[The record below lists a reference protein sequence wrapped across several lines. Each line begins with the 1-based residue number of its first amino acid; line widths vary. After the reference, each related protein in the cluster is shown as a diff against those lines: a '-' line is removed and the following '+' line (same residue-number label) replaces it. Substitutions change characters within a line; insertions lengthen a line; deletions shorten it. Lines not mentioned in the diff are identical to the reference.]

1 MPPSRLRSPDI
12 LRSKPLCQISVE
24 TSPEAEEAVAEL
36 LGRVFNQSAVLYA
49 NAETGVTLASVY
61 CEGQGR
67 LTPAQ
72 RSAMQTG
79 LREVR
84 ACGLKLGAA
93 KVMVRRVGR
102 EDWKE
107 SWKRHFK
114 AIEIGPRLLVK
125 PGWVRRRPRRGQAV
139 VVLDPGLSFGTG
151 NHPTT
156 EFCLHALAN
165 FRNPTRR
172 QSLLDI
178 GTGSGI
184 LAIAAAKLG
193 YRPVRAFD
201 FDPEAVRVAQQNA
214 RRNRVKISIS
224 RGDITKLPR
233 RSHVQYDFICANLI
247 SNLLL
252 AELPR
257 IVARLRPGGA
267 LVLAGI
273 LKGEF
278 SLIERAA
285 RRAGLRLVEAHTGG
299 EWRSGVFQ
307 FPRTPDAL

>member
-1 MPPSRLRSPDI
+1 M
-12 LRSKPLCQISVE
+12 
-24 TSPEAEEAVAEL
+24 EL
-36 LGRVFNQSAVLYA
+36 LGRVFNLPAVVYT
-49 NAETGVTLASVY
+49 NVETGITIASVY
-61 CEGQGR
+61 CEGKVR
-67 LTPAQ
+67 LTRPQ
-72 RSAMQTG
+72 QTAVQAG
-79 LREVR
+79 LHEVR
-84 ACGLKLGAA
+84 ACGLELGAG
-93 KVMVRRVGR
+93 KITVRRVGR
-102 EDWKE
+102 ENWKE

-114 AIEIGPRLLVK
+114 AIEISPRLLIK

-156 EFCLHALAN
+156 AFCLYALAG
-165 FRNPTRR
+165 FRNPACR

-201 FDPEAVRVAQQNA
+201 YDAEAVRIARQNA
-214 RRNRVKISIS
+214 RRNRVKIAIS
-224 RGDITKLPR
+224 RRDITKLPR
-233 RSHVQYDFICANLI
+233 RSRVKYDFICANLI
-247 SNLLL
+247 STLLL

-257 IVARLRPGGA
+257 ITARLRPGGA

-273 LKGEF
+273 LKDEF
-278 SLIERAA
+278 SLIQRACQ
-285 RRAGLRLVEAHTGG
+285 RAGLRMLEGRTVG

-307 FPRTPDAL
+307 IR